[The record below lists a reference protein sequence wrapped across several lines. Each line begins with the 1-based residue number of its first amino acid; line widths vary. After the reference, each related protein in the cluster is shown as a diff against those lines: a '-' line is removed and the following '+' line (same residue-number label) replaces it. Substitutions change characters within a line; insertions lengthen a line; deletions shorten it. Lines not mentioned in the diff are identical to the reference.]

1 MPILLKSNENN
12 PPSPPDNPPTSPFT
26 KGGQRG
32 IFKGGKGGFS
42 NEAKPDT
49 CEITFVNRERIAQVK
64 KRLKPDSTI
73 NQLSETFKAL
83 GDTTRLKIIYALSQ
97 AELCVCDIA
106 ALFGLTES
114 AVSHQL
120 RILRNMRL
128 VKYRKDGRM
137 AYYSLDDEHI
147 EGLFNEGLRH
157 VEER

>member
-1 MPILLKSNENN
+1 MPVLVKTNKTKTDL
-12 PPSPPDNPPTSPFT
+12 PT
-26 KGGQRG
+26 GQAG
-32 IFKGGKGGFS
+32 
-42 NEAKPDT
+42 T
-49 CEITFVNRERIAQVK
+49 CEITFVNKRSVAQVK

-73 NQLSETFKAL
+73 NQLSETFKVL

-128 VKYRKDGRM
+128 VKYRRDGKK
-137 AYYSLDDEHI
+137 AYYTLDDEHI
-147 EGLFNEGLRH
+147 DSLFKEGLKH
-157 VEER
+157 VEEK

>member
-1 MPILLKSNENN
+1 M
-12 PPSPPDNPPTSPFT
+12 
-26 KGGQRG
+26 
-32 IFKGGKGGFS
+32 
-42 NEAKPDT
+42 
-49 CEITFVNRERIAQVK
+49 NRERIAQVK
-64 KRLKPDSTI
+64 RDLKPDSTI